1 MGLDMYLNKKTYI
14 GNKYRKPENMVT
26 VTMPTETQD
35 TATFPI
41 REAIKNERIQYI
53 EEGVGYWRKANHI
66 HKWFVDN
73 VQDGNDD
80 CGEYE
85 VSEDK
90 LSELSGICKAVLN
103 DQSLA
108 EALLPCQ
115 SGFFF
120 GGTAYDEYYFKSL
133 HDTIEIID
141 SVIAE
146 KGDNEYLSGELYYTS
161 SW

>member
-26 VTMPTETQD
+26 INVPTED
-35 TATFPI
+35 TALFPI
-41 REAIKNERIQYI
+41 RDAIKNERIQYI
-53 EEGVGYWRKANHI
+53 EENVGYWRKANHI
-66 HKWFVDN
+66 HKWFVGN

-90 LSELSGICKAVLN
+90 LSELLGICKAVLN

-108 EALLPCQ
+108 ETLLPCQ

-120 GGTAYDEYYFKSL
+120 GNTAYDEYYFKSL